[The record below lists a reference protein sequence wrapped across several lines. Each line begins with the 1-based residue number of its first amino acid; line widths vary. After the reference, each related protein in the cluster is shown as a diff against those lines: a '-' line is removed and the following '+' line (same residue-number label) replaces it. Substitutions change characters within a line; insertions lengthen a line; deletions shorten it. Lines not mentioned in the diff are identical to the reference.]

1 MMSAKLLFVCRHAP
15 YGRGVAREA
24 LDAILAAAAYG
35 QDIGVLFID
44 DGVFQ
49 LLPDQAPGAL
59 PQKSLEA
66 NLSALPLYEVERLYV
81 HSESLQERGLAS
93 GDLVELEGLQ
103 TIDARAVGQ
112 LLTQH
117 KQLLSF

>member
-1 MMSAKLLFVCRHAP
+1 MSNPLLFVCRHAP
-15 YGRGVAREA
+15 YGRGIAREG

-66 NLSALPLYEVERLYV
+66 NLGALPLYEVERLYV
-81 HSESLQERGLAS
+81 HSESLQERGLTPD
-93 GDLVELEGLQ
+93 DLAIEGLEAL
-103 TIDARAVGQ
+103 DSPGVGALFAQ
-112 LLTQH
+112 Q
-117 KQLLSF
+117 KQLFSF

>member
-1 MMSAKLLFVCRHAP
+1 MSAKLLFVCRHAP
-15 YGRGVAREA
+15 YGQGVAREA
-24 LDAILAAAAYG
+24 LDAMLAAAAYG
-35 QDIGVLFID
+35 QDIGVLFMD

-49 LLPDQAPGAL
+49 LLPEQAPGSL

-66 NLSALPLYEVERLYV
+66 NLSALPLYEVRRLYV
-81 HSESLQERGLAS
+81 HSESLQERGLALANLI
-93 GDLVELEGLQ
+93 DLELQ
-103 TIDARAVGQ
+103 AVDSQAIGQ

>member
-1 MMSAKLLFVCRHAP
+1 MSAKLLFVCRHAP
-15 YGRGVAREA
+15 YGRGIAREA

-35 QDIGVLFID
+35 QDIGVLFMD

-49 LLPDQAPGAL
+49 LLPEQAPGAL

-66 NLSALPLYEVERLYV
+66 NLGALPLYDVERLYV
-81 HSESLQERGLAS
+81 HSGSLQERGLAL
-93 GDLVELEGLQ
+93 DELIELEGLQ
-103 TIDARAVGQ
+103 AIDSQAVGQ